1 MTALGTIRRRRLI
14 GLLLSAALLCI
25 AVLASVAIGTRS
37 LSPAAVYDAL
47 HNALTCAGGPF
58 QCPAQSTAEE
68 IVRELRLPRT
78 ALALVCGMALGITG
92 ALIQGYTRNPL
103 SDAGLLGL
111 NSGAAF
117 LAALSIYVF
126 SFTAPQQYIAFAFA
140 GALLAGLVVFGAA
153 SLGGGKAGPL
163 SLVLAG
169 AAVAAFLQAMTNAV
183 VLLDPAALDT
193 YRFWVVGDVAG
204 RDAQVFWQVL
214 PFLVIG
220 LVLAVAAGPGLN
232 LLTLGDEVARGLG
245 VHIGRSRALGL
256 TAVVLLCGAATAAV
270 GPIIFL
276 GLVVPHLAR
285 MVTGPD
291 FRWLIPYSGLFG
303 GLLLLVADTA
313 GRVVNRPGELQVGVM
328 LAAIGAPFFIAY
340 VRRRKLVS
348 L

>member
-1 MTALGTIRRRRLI
+1 MRG
-14 GLLLSAALLCI
+14 
-25 AVLASVAIGTRS
+25 
-37 LSPAAVYDAL
+37 
-47 HNALTCAGGPF
+47 
-58 QCPAQSTAEE
+58 
-68 IVRELRLPRT
+68 LRLPRT
-78 ALALVCGMALGITG
+78 ALALVCGLALGITG

-117 LAALSIYVF
+117 LAALSVYLF
-126 SFTAPQQYIAFAFA
+126 SFTAPRQYIGFAFA
-140 GALLAGLVVFGAA
+140 GTLLAGLVVFGAS
-153 SLGGGKAGPL
+153 SLGGGKASPL

-193 YRFWVVGDVAG
+193 YRFWVVGTVAG

-214 PFLVIG
+214 PFLMIG
-220 LVLAVAAGPGLN
+220 SVLAVAAAPGLN

-256 TAVVLLCGAATAAV
+256 AAIVLLCGAATAAI
-270 GPIIFL
+270 GPIVFL
-276 GLVVPHLAR
+276 GLIVPHLAR
-285 MVTGPD
+285 VLTGPD
-291 FRWLIPYSGLFG
+291 YRWLIPCSGLLG
-303 GLLLLVADTA
+303 GLLLLVADIA
-313 GRVVNRPGELQVGVM
+313 GRVVNRPGELEVGVM
-328 LAAIGAPFFIAY
+328 LAAIGAPFFIAH

>member
-1 MTALGTIRRRRLI
+1 MTPLGTIRRRRLI
-14 GLLLSAALLCI
+14 GLLLGAALLVL
-25 AVLASVAIGTRS
+25 AVLASMAIGTR
-37 LSPAAVYDAL
+37 AL
-47 HNALTCAGGPF
+47 APGTVFGALDHALGCAGGPF
-58 QCPAQSTAEE
+58 RCPAESTAEE

-78 ALALVCGMALGITG
+78 ALALICGLALGITG

-117 LAALSIYVF
+117 LAALSIF
-126 SFTAPQQYIAFAFA
+126 LFGLTAPEHYIWFAFA
-140 GALLAGLVVFGAA
+140 GALLAGLVVFGA
-153 SLGGGKAGPL
+153 SSVGGGKASPL

-183 VLLDPAALDT
+183 VLMDATALDT

-204 RDAQVFWQVL
+204 RDAEVFWQVL
-214 PFLVIG
+214 PFLAVG
-220 LVLAVAAGPGLN
+220 LLLALAAGPGLN
-232 LLTLGDEVARGLG
+232 LLSLGDDVARGLG

-256 TAVVLLCGAATAAV
+256 AAIVLLCGAATAAV
-270 GPIIFL
+270 GPIVFL
-276 GLVVPHLAR
+276 GLIVPHLAR
-285 MVTGPD
+285 VITGPD
-291 FRWLIPYSGLFG
+291 YRWLIPYSGLFG
-303 GLLLLVADTA
+303 ALLLLLADIA